1 MSGFGAMNK
10 EDKEVIDMVI
20 NNSPTSEV
28 KELRDYVVKDFGET
42 LDKAGIPTS
51 KFPDFET
58 EFRAQTA
65 PNRVKPSSV
74 LCAIVGHDGTGKTGL
89 AMDAHMNKYTEN
101 EMMWVVD
108 HDNGGLSCKQAHYGD
123 SDRIRL
129 WSPWVYQEED
139 RTAYDYPATHQRIM
153 GIMRYS
159 IEYAT
164 KQREEG
170 FEGAPL
176 KSLLVTA
183 IDQFDQLCM
192 YNMKIYDLDMKAK
205 DAIEASQTKLNK
217 DIGWNWGIRTTR
229 FKQLTALCQKL
240 NLLGVDV
247 YWETHLKVDTEGVGY
262 DGWKIAWE
270 KNATNDMF
278 QIIWCSETV
287 IRDRDGKV
295 TGESKY
301 IANFFKSKTNPDL
314 KNQKRLYFVTKEG
327 EKAQWFGLP
336 ELSDG
341 QL

>member
-1 MSGFGAMNK
+1 MSGFGAMKK
-10 EDKEVIDMVI
+10 EDKKVH
-20 NNSPTSEV
+20 SPEEHV
-28 KELRDYVVKDFGET
+28 AKDFGET
-42 LDKAGIPTS
+42 LGEAGIPTS
-51 KFPDFET
+51 KFPEFET
-58 EFRAQTA
+58 EFKAQTSA
-65 PNRVKPSSV
+65 KRVKPSSV
-74 LCAIVGHDGTGKTGL
+74 LCTIVGHDGTGKTGL
-89 AMDAHMNKYTEN
+89 AMDAHMTKYTDD

-108 HDNGGLSCKQAHYGD
+108 HDNGGLSCKEAHYGD
-123 SDRIRL
+123 TDRIRL

-153 GIMRYS
+153 GIMRFA

-164 KQREEG
+164 KQNQEG

-205 DAIEASQTKLNK
+205 DAIEASQTKLNQE
-217 DIGWNWGIRTTR
+217 IGWNWGIRTTR

-278 QIIWCSETV
+278 QIIWCTENV
-287 IRDRDGKV
+287 VRGPDGKP

-314 KNQKRLYFVTKEG
+314 KNQKRLYFVTKED